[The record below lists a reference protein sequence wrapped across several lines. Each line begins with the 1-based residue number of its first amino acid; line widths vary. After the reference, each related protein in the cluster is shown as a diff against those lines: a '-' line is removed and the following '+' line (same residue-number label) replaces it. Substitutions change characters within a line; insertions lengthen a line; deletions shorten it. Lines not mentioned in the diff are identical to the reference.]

1 VEDPD
6 ELIQM
11 AAEAL
16 DFVSQQ
22 TSDNLGDNMLL

>member
-16 DFVSQQ
+16 DLVSQD
-22 TSDNLGDNMLL
+22 TYDERSNDMAL